1 MSSTLSLEK
10 RLGSAIKYLAA
21 LLLSMIVATNAQAQ
35 RQREVDRNI
44 AVIQSFL
51 KLPDN
56 QIDLAKVN
64 IAVDRMIDP
73 KLDDKNTLKTLDN
86 MAASV
91 ARMVSFNASSKEK
104 IDALRAY
111 LYQSGAWN
119 NNQVFAYDLAGDP
132 KGFKISNKLIA
143 NYLKSRK
150 GNCVSMP
157 LLFVILG
164 QKLGVNVTIAH
175 APEHLFVRYIDESRQ
190 IFNLEATYGAG
201 LKRDA
206 SYKTEFE
213 ITQKAINNGFYLR
226 SLSKKETVLTVSLK
240 LAEHYSDIKDADSL
254 MAMADFYLN
263 QDKKSLDGML
273 HKAHAYY
280 LLIERD
286 YVSKFPKPSDIPLDK
301 RSKFIEFDTSNIEW
315 FRKAAALGWHAPSE
329 KHQKNYNEIVNRALE
344 IEK

>member
-1 MSSTLSLEK
+1 MSRTLYLW
-10 RLGSAIKYLAA
+10 KYLGNPSEYLVL
-21 LLLSMIVATNAQAQ
+21 LLLSLIVVTNTYAQQ
-35 RQREVDRNI
+35 LREVDRNI

-51 KLPDN
+51 KLPDS

-73 KLDDKNTLKTLDN
+73 KLDDKNTLKTLDD

-91 ARMVSFNASSKEK
+91 ARMVSFNATSREK

-111 LYQSGAWN
+111 LYQPGAWN
-119 NNQVFAYDLAGDP
+119 NQQVFAYDLVGDP
-132 KGFKISNKLIA
+132 KGFKIPNKLIA

-164 QKLGVNVTIAH
+164 QKLGINVTIAQ
-175 APEHLFVRYIDESRQ
+175 APEHLFVRYSDESGQ
-190 IFNLEATYGAG
+190 SFNLETTHGAG
-201 LKRDA
+201 FKRDA
-206 SYKTEFE
+206 SYMAEFE

-226 SLSKKETVLTVSLK
+226 SLSKKETVLAVSLK
-240 LAEHYSDIKDADSL
+240 LTEHYSDKKDADSL

-263 QDKKSLDGML
+263 RDKKSLDGML

-286 YVSKFPKPSDIPLDK
+286 YVSKFPKPSDIPQDK
-301 RSKFIEFDTSNIEW
+301 QSKFIEFDTGNIEW
-315 FRKAAALGWHAPSE
+315 FRKAAALGWHTPSE
-329 KHQKNYNEIVNRALE
+329 KASKKLQRNCE
-344 IEK
+344 